1 MTVLDDYRLEL
12 GEGPGYDPASGLAW
26 WFDIVGRR
34 LYMRAD
40 AGRGCGGATQVA
52 GLPLAASA
60 MAITEDG
67 ARQLLLAEN
76 GLYLRDPV
84 SGALD
89 LHLPLEAD
97 NPATRS
103 NDARV
108 HPCGAFWISTMGWQA
123 EPGAGSIYHY
133 RRGRLQRL
141 RDGVTIPNAI
151 CFAPD
156 GRIAY
161 FADTARGVVFRV
173 ATDPATGL
181 PQGAPEPFLSGLD
194 GGPDGAVTDAAG
206 AIWIA
211 LWGAGR
217 VAGFAP
223 DGRPVGSIELGAAQV
238 SCPAF
243 IGADARR
250 MLVTSARAG
259 LDDAQLRASPEAGA
273 TFCVDLGFAGR
284 FDPRVAL

>member
-1 MTVLDDYRLEL
+1 MVILDDHRLEL
-12 GEGPGYDPASGLAW
+12 GEGPGYDPATGLAW

-34 LYMRAD
+34 LFTRA
-40 AGRGCGGATQVA
+40 GADDGLGTETQVFD
-52 GLPLAASA
+52 LPIAASA
-60 MAITEDG
+60 LAFVEDG
-67 ARQLLLAEN
+67 SRQLLLAED

-84 SGALD
+84 SGALES
-89 LHLPLEAD
+89 HLPLEAD

-108 HPCGAFWISTMGWQA
+108 HPSGAFWVSTMGWQT

-133 RRGRLQRL
+133 RAGRLQRL
-141 RDGVTIPNAI
+141 FEGVTIPNAI
-151 CFAPD
+151 CFSPD

-161 FADTARGVVFRV
+161 YADTARNTVFRV

-181 PQGAPEPFLSGLD
+181 PGGAPEVFLTDFD

-206 AIWIA
+206 NIWIA
-211 LWGAGR
+211 IWGAGR

-223 DGRPVGSIELGAAQV
+223 DGRVIGSIAVGAAHA

-250 MLVTSARAG
+250 MLVTSARLG
-259 LDDAQLRASPEAGA
+259 LDEAQLRAAPDAGA
-273 TFCVDLGFAGR
+273 TFCIDIDFAGK
-284 FDPRVAL
+284 FDPRVML

>member
-12 GEGPGYDPASGLAW
+12 GEGPGYDPVSGLAW

-34 LYMRAD
+34 LYTRAE

-103 NDARV
+103 GSPAASAAR
-108 HPCGAFWISTMGWQA
+108 
-123 EPGAGSIYHY
+123 
-133 RRGRLQRL
+133 
-141 RDGVTIPNAI
+141 
-151 CFAPD
+151 
-156 GRIAY
+156 
-161 FADTARGVVFRV
+161 
-173 ATDPATGL
+173 
-181 PQGAPEPFLSGLD
+181 
-194 GGPDGAVTDAAG
+194 
-206 AIWIA
+206 
-211 LWGAGR
+211 
-217 VAGFAP
+217 
-223 DGRPVGSIELGAAQV
+223 
-238 SCPAF
+238 
-243 IGADARR
+243 
-250 MLVTSARAG
+250 RAG
-259 LDDAQLRASPEAGA
+259 LPPPIKIMSGLTRKASPKSSIKVTMPASVQSFWPKREN
-273 TFCVDLGFAGR
+273 CIERHPID
-284 FDPRVAL
+284 